1 MSAAP
6 VKAMPNHALPGIFRR
21 AAARAALV
29 LLTALLA
36 APGAQARPEIAT
48 ITLQQRPA
56 AEVAQVLRPLLAPHE
71 SISADG
77 QTLILNVEPAR
88 LEQLRATVATL
99 DHAPRRLRITVR
111 QQLGTEEHLG
121 TGAGDGS
128 RRRIGLP
135 DAGSG
140 AEVGYRGIGV
150 YGADPQGRQR
160 DTTEQTVLALEGQ
173 PAHIAVGLIAPF
185 DSVCED
191 AYGSRRACTE
201 YREVSTGFE
210 VLARLDADGVTLD
223 IAPQAQ
229 ALTTDQ
235 LVAFQVAHTQLRG
248 PLGQWLELAG
258 EVTTTGESRRDVLA
272 STARS
277 GHSTRRIA
285 IKVEL
290 VP

>member
-1 MSAAP
+1 MTAAP
-6 VKAMPNHALPGIFRR
+6 VKAMPKRAVPGICRR
-21 AAARAALV
+21 VAARVAPV

-36 APGAQARPEIAT
+36 APGALARPEITT
-48 ITLQQRPA
+48 ITLQRRPA

-99 DHAPRRLRITVR
+99 DRAPRRLRITVR
-111 QQLGTEEHLG
+111 QQLVTEEHLG

-128 RRRIGLP
+128 RVIVGLP

-140 AEVGYRGIGV
+140 AEVRYRGIGV

-160 DTTEQTVLALEGQ
+160 DHTEQTVLALEGQ
-173 PAHIAVGLIAPF
+173 PAHIAIGLVAPF

-191 AYGSRRACTE
+191 AYGGRQPCTE

-223 IAPQAQ
+223 VAPQAQ
-229 ALTTDQ
+229 Q
-235 LVAFQVAHTQLRG
+235 LAQGDVTAFQVAQTQLRG

-258 EVTTTGESRRDVLA
+258 GLATTGESRPDVLA

-277 GHSTRRIA
+277 ARSARRIA
-285 IKVEL
+285 IKVDL